1 VAAMF
6 GFGLKAKAE
15 KIVEE
20 NLGYF
25 VSPMFRNRFNHIVS
39 LGKSS
44 GKNEYSIAIEFVL
57 YSTEHLE
64 SVWSEETGKVTKK
77 EIIQDIKER
86 CRDIE
91 LAIHLSNNP
100 ENQSKERIASLLS
113 KIKS

>member
-1 VAAMF
+1 MF

-57 YSTEHLE
+57 YSAEHLE

-100 ENQSKERIASLLS
+100 ENQSKERIARLLS